1 MMSGELAQ
9 GRFEGVNSG
18 LLAFVDYGIGGAF
31 EFQGSCFRGGRG
43 YSGEIGRVLISGSN
57 REVTNL
63 DDAASIRALKDQ
75 IQAKTGERP
84 HTKEIVER
92 FHHGDA
98 FIRDLVLISAEK
110 LGEGLR
116 LIHSVMDLERIVV
129 SGRVS
134 LFGEEYLARVQQS
147 FGEGPRI
154 CYGASYEDALFYG
167 AKKLGLSY
175 LWNNV
180 PKSSPAKEE

>member
-1 MMSGELAQ
+1 
-9 GRFEGVNSG
+9 
-18 LLAFVDYGIGGAF
+18 
-31 EFQGSCFRGGRG
+31 
-43 YSGEIGRVLISGSN
+43 
-57 REVTNL
+57 
-63 DDAASIRALKDQ
+63 

-92 FHHGDA
+92 FHRGDA